1 MGFRLA
7 YLLFFCLGSTC
18 SGISAHLRERE
29 IGEVNR
35 KLSKEEQIS
44 RTWIYLPG
52 KMQKIKAEYYRLYP
66 TGRVDAWRGA
76 LFTSACVFFALA
88 FIKSG
93 LFN

>member
-1 MGFRLA
+1 MRLDLA
-7 YLLFFCLGSTC
+7 NLLFFCLGSTC
-18 SGISAHLRERE
+18 GAISAHLRERE
-29 IGEVNR
+29 IAEVNR

-44 RTWIYLPG
+44 RSWIYPPG
-52 KMQKIKAEYYRLYP
+52 KIQKIKAQYYRLYP

-88 FIKSG
+88 IKSG